1 MPVQRYTRHS
11 RYNMS
16 LRTRLVK
23 IAQADPYQFPSTWR
37 VPGGTSSRSM
47 KKRKELDM
55 WRQWK
60 GSKEDPKHLE
70 PLLRSLKPTIDYRV
84 NMYAPANVF
93 KPALRAKANNLTI
106 NALRRFDPTKAQLNT
121 HVTNHLKGLNRWTS
135 KHQNVSRITEE
146 RVAIIGQYKAAR
158 NKLKDAFGFEPTT
171 RQIAQEMKVPEKIVK
186 KLELEDR
193 ADLHSGGFEGDAF
206 SDDLKMPTI
215 DKEIMDLIEFD
226 LSPDELRLWEHLYG
240 IKGKT
245 QIVKGGTLAIKL
257 GWSQSKVSQVR
268 KAIHKKVEYYRQG
281 LL

>member
-1 MPVQRYTRHS
+1 MAVRD
-11 RYNMS
+11 
-16 LRTRLVK
+16 RLIK
-23 IAQADPYQFPSTWR
+23 YAMKDSYQFPSKWR
-37 VPGGTSSRSM
+37 VPGGTSARSN

-60 GSKEDPKHLE
+60 ESNENPKHLD

-84 NMYAPANVF
+84 NMYAPANVY

-121 HVTNHLKGLNRWTS
+121 HVTNHLKGLNRWTG

-146 RVAIIGQYKAAR
+146 RIAIIGKYKASKA
-158 NKLKDAFGFEPTT
+158 KLHELYGHEPTT
-171 RQIAQEMKVPEKIVK
+171 RQIAQDMKMPEKTIK
-186 KLELEDR
+186 KLELENR
-193 ADLHSGGFEGDAF
+193 ADLVASAFEGDAF
-206 SDDLKMPTI
+206 ATDVNMPTI

-226 LSPDELRLWEHLYG
+226 LSPDELRMWEYMYG

-245 QIVKGGTLAIKL
+245 KIVKGGLLAKKL

-268 KAIHKKVEYYRQG
+268 KSIYKKVEYYGQG
-281 LL
+281 LK

>member
-1 MPVQRYTRHS
+1 MTTRQRLAKLA
-11 RYNMS
+11 M
-16 LRTRLVK
+16 K
-23 IAQADPYQFPSTWR
+23 DPYQFPTDWR
-37 VPGGTSSRSM
+37 VPGGVSTRSQ

-60 GSKEDPKHLE
+60 NTNEDPKHLE

-84 NMYAPANVF
+84 NMYAPANVY

-121 HVTNHLKGLNRWTS
+121 HVTNHLKGLNRWTG

-146 RVAIIGQYKAAR
+146 RIAIIGQYNSTKR
-158 NKLKDAFGFEPTT
+158 SLVESLGYEPTT
-171 RQIAQEMKVPEKIVK
+171 RQIAETMKVPEKTVK

-193 ADLHSGGFEGDAF
+193 ADLVASAFEGDAF
-206 SDDLKMPTI
+206 ATDLKMPTI
-215 DKEIMDLIEFD
+215 DKEILDLIEFD
-226 LSPDELRLWEHLYG
+226 LSPDELRLWEYLYG
-240 IKGKT
+240 IKGKRKT
-245 QIVKGGTLAIKL
+245 TKGGDLARKL